1 MTILRIIILIISI
14 ILLTILTQ
22 IGGLVLIITLL
33 FSKIINRLFSKKW
46 KQIAAKFLLFLSL
59 YSIATFLIVPPLAKL
74 GGRVPLPL
82 YQQEQLKPANIL
94 TCFLNRH
101 YVKKEMKAA
110 IHSTAQ
116 SLNREFPG
124 TEVNYLD
131 ASFPFINHFPLFP
144 HLSHNDGE
152 KLDLSFLY
160 KDSQTGESTNEVPS
174 YTGYGICEEP
184 KAGEENM
191 PEYCRQKG
199 YWQYNL
205 IEKITPQYNKS
216 AFDFDETR
224 TERLIQI
231 LINQPSIGK
240 IFIEPHLKNRMGLNH
255 TKIRFHGCGAVRH
268 DDHIHI
274 QL

>member
-1 MTILRIIILIISI
+1 MSVLRISLLGLMI

-33 FSKIINRLFSKKW
+33 FSKNVKGLFPKKW
-46 KQIAAKFLLFLSL
+46 KQITVKFLLFLSL
-59 YSIATFLIVPPLAKL
+59 YSITTFLIVPPLAKL
-74 GGRVPLPL
+74 NGRVPLPF
-82 YQQEQLKPANIL
+82 YERGSLKPANKL
-94 TCFLNRH
+94 TCFFNRH

-110 IHSTAQ
+110 ILATAQ
-116 SLNREFPG
+116 SMNKEYPG
-124 TEVNYLD
+124 TTLNYLD
-131 ASFPFINHFPLFP
+131 SNFPFFNKFPLFP

-160 KDSQTGESTNEVPS
+160 TNSETGELTTKVPS
-174 YTGYGICEEP
+174 FTGYGISEEP

-199 YWQYNL
+199 YWQYSL

-216 AFDFDETR
+216 EFDFNEKR
-224 TERLIQI
+224 TKRLMQI
-231 LINQPSIGK
+231 LTNQPSIRK

-255 TKIRFHGCGAVRH
+255 NKIRFHGCGAVRH